1 MFWKILKIEVKLV
14 KKVKIFDNSTKNL
27 IKTDVLVYFP
37 LTIFR
42 LIKRHMFKR
51 NIVRGKLVN

>member
-1 MFWKILKIEVKLV
+1 MVKV
-14 KKVKIFDNSTKNL
+14 FDNSTKNL